1 VRSRFFRRVLPWLAL
16 GFIIGAGIGLLLG
29 WVAWPLEISDADP
42 AAMDEI
48 FQVDYTL
55 MIASAY
61 SEDDDL
67 TGARIRLGHLAKD
80 DAPLWVLGVTV
91 DQILDGAPEAD
102 ILMLV
107 NLANDLGQTSPAMEP
122 YLQLLYTEQES

>member
-1 VRSRFFRRVLPWLAL
+1 MRSRSKFRILIWLAL

-42 AAMDEI
+42 AAMDER

-61 SEDDDL
+61 SGDDDL
-67 TGARIRLGHLAKD
+67 ENARSRLANLAKY
-80 DAPLWVLGVTV
+80 DAGHWVLGVTV
-91 DQILDGAPEAD
+91 DHILDGAPEAD

-122 YLQLLYTEQES
+122 YLQLLYLEQES